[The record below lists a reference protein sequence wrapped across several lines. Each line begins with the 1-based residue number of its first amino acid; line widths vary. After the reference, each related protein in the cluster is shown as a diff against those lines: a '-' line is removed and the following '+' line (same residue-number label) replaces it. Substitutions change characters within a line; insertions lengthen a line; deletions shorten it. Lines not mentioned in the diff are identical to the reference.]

1 MAISRRSEGVAVGQ
15 ERVGHEKIG
24 SGCTT
29 SPNRSEPQEKGWSCG
44 HIHVRGQLFF
54 PVNNTSNLRN
64 QISKLPLKG
73 LPSCP

>member
-29 SPNRSEPQEKGWSCG
+29 SPSRSEPQEKGWSCG
-44 HIHVRGQLFF
+44 HIHERGRRSDFLLLGVNRFF
-54 PVNNTSNLRN
+54 L
-64 QISKLPLKG
+64 
-73 LPSCP
+73 